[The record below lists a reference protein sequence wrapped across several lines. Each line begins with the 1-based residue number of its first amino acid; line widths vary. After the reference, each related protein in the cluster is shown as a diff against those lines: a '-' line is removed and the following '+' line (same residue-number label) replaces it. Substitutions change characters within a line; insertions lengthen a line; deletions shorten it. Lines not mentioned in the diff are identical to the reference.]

1 MEAGGWMLGSLFS
14 AKLLIPSQKNF
25 SFSSY
30 NARDAHMSEQAS
42 ISEFRIYVDRDY
54 RAQCWRLLLST
65 DR

>member
-1 MEAGGWMLGSLFS
+1 M
-14 AKLLIPSQKNF
+14 N
-25 SFSSY
+25 
-30 NARDAHMSEQAS
+30 EQAS